1 MAHSMHQEWA
11 CTHLLTKK
19 QNMQTLK
26 KMKTLL
32 SILTLLFLSSLV
44 QAQTGSIKGVLTDT
58 KNEPLPYSNVAVY
71 QSSDSSLVTG
81 SITDVKG
88 EFNINVNYGDYY
100 LKISAV
106 GFTNYL
112 SNSISVNANNEIIE
126 LPSIKLE
133 EDVQVMDAVE
143 VNALRPQVIVEADKM
158 VVSVEGTAM
167 AAGTSAYEVLEKSPG
182 VFVDQDGNIQ
192 LNGRQG
198 VQIMIDGRKS
208 YLSAA
213 DLQNMLQ
220 GMSADNIKNIEIIN
234 NPSAKY
240 DAEGNAGIINI
251 TLKKNSIQGIN
262 GNVNAGYR
270 YNEVHNYNA
279 GVQLNHKK
287 GGWNSFLNADFS
299 QRGRIRDADF
309 YREINQ
315 TDGTK
320 TIFDQDANEVVL
332 RKVPAVRFGTDFD
345 INDRQSIGV
354 MFNLYGQDREGDF
367 DINSDLNQSGVDQY
381 VESANNMNTRF
392 LNTQGNVHY
401 TQKLDTNGTKY
412 SLDFNVVKL
421 FNTGGSTFTN
431 SYYVEGDEEPVSVER
446 LENNNPYKYD
456 IYSGQFDFEG
466 KLWGQKIESGLKAS
480 QVTSDNDL
488 EFYMIENGER
498 TVDENRSNHFVYTE
512 KILAGYTSLSGKLSD
527 QFSYKAGLRA
537 EQTFSLGK
545 SLTLDT
551 ETPRN
556 YFNLF
561 PSFFLQHNVSKNYQ
575 VNYNYS
581 RRIDR
586 PNYDNLNPFIL
597 YLDPYTWAQGNPY
610 LKPQMTHSMS
620 VTQTFMKQF
629 NLVLNY
635 GYTTDFI
642 AEIPLQN
649 PEDGTT
655 VFKQSNLESQENYS
669 ATAIIPFQP
678 AKWWS
683 INGNVT
689 VFYQDFTTE
698 VFNNTVENEATSAM
712 LRANNTFMLP
722 NDFRIELNGDYRSNT
737 VWGVYQIE
745 AQWGLDFGVKKSFM
759 NKKLEA
765 SLNFNDIFRTRRF
778 QGSANIN
785 GNINELSQ
793 YFGQQSV
800 GFSLRYRFSRGE
812 EFKAKQRNTNLE
824 ELNRAGG

>member
-1 MAHSMHQEWA
+1 
-11 CTHLLTKK
+11 
-19 QNMQTLK
+19 MQTLK
-26 KMKTLL
+26 NMKTIL
-32 SILTLLFLSSLV
+32 SLLTLTLFLTSFA
-44 QAQTGSIKGVLTDT
+44 QAQNGLIKGVLTD
-58 KNEPLPYSNVAVY
+58 NQDAPLPYSNVAVY
-71 QSSDSSLVTG
+71 QSSDSSLLTG
-81 SITDVKG
+81 SITDAEG
-88 EFNINVNYGDYY
+88 QFNINVKYGDYY

-106 GFTNYL
+106 GFETYL
-112 SNSISVNANNEIIE
+112 SKSITVNASNPTIDLSE
-126 LPSIKLE
+126 IKLE

-143 VNALRPQVIVEADKM
+143 VKAMRPQVIVEADKM

-182 VFVDQDGNIQ
+182 VFIDQDGNIQ

-198 VQIMIDGRKS
+198 VQIMIDGRRS
-208 YLSAA
+208 YLSAT

-287 GGWNSFLNADFS
+287 GDWNSFLKADFS

-315 TDGTK
+315 TNGTK
-320 TIFDQDANEVVL
+320 TIFDQEAKEVVL
-332 RKVPAVRFGTDFD
+332 RQVPAVRVGTDYD
-345 INDRQSIGV
+345 INEMQSIGV
-354 MFNLYGQDREGDF
+354 MFNLYGQERVGDF
-367 DINSDLNQSGVDQY
+367 DIYSDLNQSGVDQY
-381 VESANNMNTRF
+381 VESANNMSTRF
-392 LNTQGNVHY
+392 MNTQGNLHY

-421 FNTGGSTFTN
+421 LNTGGSTFTN
-431 SYYVEGDEEPVSVER
+431 SYYVVGNEEPSEVEK

-466 KLWGQKIESGLKAS
+466 KVWGQKIESGLKAS

-488 EFYMIENGER
+488 EFY
-498 TVDENRSNHFVYTE
+498 TVEGSDKTIDENRSNHFVYTE
-512 KILAGYTSLSGKLSD
+512 QIMAAYTSLSGKLSD
-527 QFSYKAGLRA
+527 KLSYKAGLRA
-537 EQTFSLGK
+537 EQTLSLGK

-551 ETPRN
+551 ETERN

-561 PSFFLQHNVSKNYQ
+561 PSFFLQHNLGKNYQ

-586 PNYDNLNPFIL
+586 PNYDNLNPFVL

-620 VTQTFMKQF
+620 ITQTFMRQYNF
-629 NLVLNY
+629 VLNY

-669 ATAIIPFQP
+669 ATAVIPFQP

-683 INGNVT
+683 VNGNVT

-698 VFNNTVENEATSAM
+698 VFNNTVENAATSAM

-722 NDFRIELNGDYRSNT
+722 KDFRVELNGDYRSNT
-737 VWGVYQIE
+737 VWGVYEIK
-745 AQWGLDFGVKKSFM
+745 AQWGVDFGVKKSFM

-785 GNINELSQ
+785 GNINEISQ

-800 GFSLRYRFSRGE
+800 GFSLRYRFSKGE
-812 EFKAKQRNTNLE
+812 EFKARQRNTNLE

>member
-1 MAHSMHQEWA
+1 
-11 CTHLLTKK
+11 
-19 QNMQTLK
+19 MQTLK
-26 KMKTLL
+26 NMETILAL
-32 SILTLLFLSSLV
+32 FTLTLFLTSFA
-44 QAQTGSIKGVLTDT
+44 QAQNGMIKGELKD
-58 KNEPLPYSNVAVY
+58 NQNAPLPYSNVAVY
-71 QSSDSSLVTG
+71 QSSDSSLLTG
-81 SITDVKG
+81 SITDAEGK
-88 EFNINVNYGDYY
+88 FKINVKYGDYY

-106 GFTNYL
+106 GFRTYL
-112 SNSISVNANNEIIE
+112 SKSITVNSNN
-126 LPSIKLE
+126 PTVDFNTIKLQ
-133 EDVQVMDAVE
+133 EDIQVMDAVE
-143 VNALRPQVIVEADKM
+143 VQALRPQVIVEADKM

-167 AAGTSAYEVLEKSPG
+167 AAGTSAFEVLEKSPG
-182 VFVDQDGNIQ
+182 VFIDQDGNIQ

-198 VQIMIDGRKS
+198 VQIMIDGRRS
-208 YLSAA
+208 YLSAT

-251 TLKKNSIQGIN
+251 TLKKNNIQGIN

-287 GGWNSFLNADFS
+287 GDWNSFLNADFS

-320 TIFDQDANEVVL
+320 TIFDQDAKEVVL
-332 RKVPAVRFGTDFD
+332 RQVPAIRIGTDYD
-345 INDRQSIGV
+345 INEMQSIGV

-381 VESANNMNTRF
+381 VESANNMSTRF
-392 LNTQGNVHY
+392 MNTQGNFHY

-421 FNTGGSTFTN
+421 FNTGGATFTN
-431 SYYVEGDEEPVSVER
+431 SYYVAGTEEPTSVEM

-456 IYSGQFDFEG
+456 IYSGQFDYEG

-488 EFYMIENGER
+488 EFYIVEGS
-498 TVDENRSNHFVYTE
+498 DKSLDDNRSNHFIYTE
-512 KILAGYTSLSGKLSD
+512 QIMAAYTSFSGQLSEKV
-527 QFSYKAGLRA
+527 SYKAGLRA

-551 ETPRN
+551 ETERN

-561 PSFFLQHNVSKNYQ
+561 PSFFLQHNVGKNYQ

-620 VTQTFMKQF
+620 ITQTFMRQF

-669 ATAIIPFQP
+669 ATAVIPFQP

-698 VFNNTVENEATSAM
+698 VFNNRVENEATSAM
-712 LRANNTFMLP
+712 VRANNTFMLP
-722 NDFRIELNGDYRSNT
+722 KDFRVELNGDYRSNT
-737 VWGVYQIE
+737 VWGVYEIK
-745 AQWGLDFGVKKSFM
+745 AQWGLDFGIKKSFM
-759 NKKLEA
+759 DKKLEA
-765 SLNFNDIFRTRRF
+765 SVNFNDVFRTRRF

-785 GNINELSQ
+785 GNVNELSQ

-800 GFSLRYRFSRGE
+800 GFSLRYRFSKGE
-812 EFKAKQRNTNLE
+812 EFKARQRNTNLE